1 MKIIKLIKNN
11 ELFSNFEDSEVNSI
25 FDCLNGRILKCS
37 RGRIVYAQD
46 DEVSEIGIV
55 LQGNAAKFIT
65 REDGRKEV
73 VEILGEGE
81 MFGEI
86 DGYNPEKK
94 AKYSVIAAEECT
106 ILYITISTIVRQ
118 CEKNCTF
125 HQKLLEN
132 TLQYMARRIHTMH
145 KDAEYLKEKS
155 MRVKI
160 AKLIY
165 EKYVEQDTLNVRL
178 GINRNE
184 MAEYLNVSRPS
195 MSREMI
201 RMREEGIFDFWKD
214 HIDIKNLEA
223 LVEIVRSK

>member
-1 MKIIKLIKNN
+1 
-11 ELFSNFEDSEVNSI
+11 
-25 FDCLNGRILKCS
+25 
-37 RGRIVYAQD
+37 
-46 DEVSEIGIV
+46 
-55 LQGNAAKFIT
+55 
-65 REDGRKEV
+65 
-73 VEILGEGE
+73 
-81 MFGEI
+81 
-86 DGYNPEKK
+86 
-94 AKYSVIAAEECT
+94 
-106 ILYITISTIVRQ
+106 
-118 CEKNCTF
+118 
-125 HQKLLEN
+125 
-132 TLQYMARRIHTMH
+132 
-145 KDAEYLKEKS
+145 